1 MLELAAALCIGVF
14 PERMPANLGDLG
26 IEIVWVKKSWEQKF
40 YASLRMGVRE
50 EREQQQVFCY

>member
-1 MLELAAALCIGVF
+1 MCIGVF
-14 PERMPANLGDLG
+14 PERMPASLGDLD
-26 IEIVWVKKSWEQKF
+26 IEIVWRKKGWGQEF